1 MRRLLAACAGK
12 SHLNIGFS
20 ACLVFISLRL
30 VNSLVD
36 TSQVGLELVNR
47 LPSILKINRVLPVE
61 HRPGG
66 PARNLPNDTPK
77 NLLPSVNQHS
87 RHRIIGTASTQ
98 AKAESSDRA
107 ARLSGLFAGLV
118 VTLSFFHF
126 FGGLAFF
133 LDKLN
138 KLR

>member
-1 MRRLLAACAGK
+1 MLPARHLLLRGLDSALRHQKFKDLGLSTDRNSLTKRLLAACAAK
-12 SHLNIGFS
+12 SLFNIGFS

-66 PARNLPNDTPK
+66 PARNLPNDTP
-77 NLLPSVNQHS
+77 
-87 RHRIIGTASTQ
+87 
-98 AKAESSDRA
+98 
-107 ARLSGLFAGLV
+107 
-118 VTLSFFHF
+118 
-126 FGGLAFF
+126 
-133 LDKLN
+133 
-138 KLR
+138 